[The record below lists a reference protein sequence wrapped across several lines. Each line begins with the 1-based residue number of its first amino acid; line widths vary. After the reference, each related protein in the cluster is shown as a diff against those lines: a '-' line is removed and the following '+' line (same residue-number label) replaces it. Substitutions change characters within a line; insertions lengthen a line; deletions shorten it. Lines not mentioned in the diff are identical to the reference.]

1 MTSDAELIS
10 WSLSGDGEAFVEMLD
25 RHEAAIWAYLVRR
38 AGRQLAED
46 LLGEVWAA
54 AFASRRSYD
63 RSFPEAKPWL
73 FGIALNTL
81 RRHWRSQRLED
92 PTADL
97 SDRLAVCDP
106 WPVEDD
112 RIEGERLL
120 RRVLATLPPD
130 EREVL
135 FLVVWEQASVAD
147 AARALKVPAGTA
159 RRYLHQARM
168 ALRAA
173 PEMVELLTQS
183 NTVKESK

>member
-1 MTSDAELIS
+1 VASDAELIS
-10 WSLSGDGEAFVEMLD
+10 WSLSGDGEAFVEMVD
-25 RHEAAIWAYLVRR
+25 RHEAAVWAYLVRR
-38 AGRQLAED
+38 AGRQAAED

-54 AFASRRSYD
+54 AFASRRRYD
-63 RSFPEAKPWL
+63 RSFPGARPWL

-81 RRHWRSQRLED
+81 RRHWRSRTVED

-97 SDRLAVCDP
+97 SNLPAASDP

-120 RRVLATLPPD
+120 RRVLSTLPPD

-135 FLVVWEQASVAD
+135 FLVVWEQESVAD
-147 AARALKVPAGTA
+147 AARALRVPAGTA
-159 RRYLHQARM
+159 RRYLHQARL
-168 ALRAA
+168 AIRAA
-173 PEMVELLTQS
+173 PEMIELLTQS